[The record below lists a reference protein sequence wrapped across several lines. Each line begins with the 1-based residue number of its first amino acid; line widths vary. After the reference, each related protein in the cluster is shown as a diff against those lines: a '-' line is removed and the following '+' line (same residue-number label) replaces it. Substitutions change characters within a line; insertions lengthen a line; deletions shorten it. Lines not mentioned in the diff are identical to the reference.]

1 MRGTPHWL
9 SSVSRGVAGMAGRD
23 VVVAA
28 ALALARR
35 AEQRSRTTMRH
46 QVPDRVVTIGGGTG
60 SFTMLSELKK
70 VTMHLWAIVAMTDS
84 GGSSRRLMDEF
95 GHPLPLGDLRQ
106 ALVALSR
113 SRKLWGDIFRY
124 RFPDAPGG
132 VVGGHS
138 LGNLILHA
146 LEDQNGGDLL
156 GALEDAEEML
166 NAAGHVIPVTLERA
180 TLCAELSDGTIVR
193 GETEIDRPAER
204 AVLPIARAFLDPPVT
219 VLPRAR
225 KAIERADR
233 LLIGPGDLYTSLVP
247 CLLVD
252 GVAEAIRACEG
263 EVVYVCNVMTKRGE
277 TDGFA
282 ASDFVRE
289 VHRYLGRRVD
299 TAVINTTE
307 PPAELTARYAEE
319 GAFPVSPDLAA
330 VRALVPHLLAGPF
343 ATTEPLVRH
352 DAERVVVALWPDLA
366 AD

>member
-1 MRGTPHWL
+1 LSANTSAAREEKVAVGTRERG
-9 SSVSRGVAGMAGRD
+9 
-23 VVVAA
+23 
-28 ALALARR
+28 ARR
-35 AEQRSRTTMRH
+35 ITLTHVS
-46 QVPDRVVTIGGGTG
+46 DRVVTVGGGTG

-70 VTMHLWAIVAMTDS
+70 VVQNLWAIVAMTDS

-156 GALEDAEEML
+156 AALEDAEELL
-166 NAAGHVIPVTLERA
+166 NAAGTVVPVTLERA
-180 TLCAELSDGTIVR
+180 TLCAELSDGTVVR
-193 GETEIDRPAER
+193 GETEIDRPAGR
-204 AVLPIARAFLDPPVT
+204 PILPITRAFLDPPVT

-225 KAIERADR
+225 KALERADR
-233 LLIGPGDLYTSLVP
+233 VLIGPGDLYTSLVP

-263 EVVYVCNVMTKRGE
+263 EVVYVCNVMTKHGE
-277 TDGFA
+277 TDDFA

-299 TAVINTTE
+299 TVVVNTAE
-307 PPAELTARYAEE
+307 PPAELAARYAEE
-319 GAFPVSPDLAA
+319 GAFPVTPDLAA
-330 VRALVPHLLAGPF
+330 VRALAPHVIAGSF
-343 ATTEPLVRH
+343 ATTESLIRH
-352 DAERVVVALWPDLA
+352 DAERVMVALWPELGD
-366 AD
+366 

>member
-1 MRGTPHWL
+1 MSGP
-9 SSVSRGVAGMAGRD
+9 AGSKRVLACQRPESEKGRA
-23 VVVAA
+23 VT
-28 ALALARR
+28 R
-35 AEQRSRTTMRH
+35 Q
-46 QVPDRVVTIGGGTG
+46 QVQERVVTIGGGTG

-70 VTMHLWAIVAMTDS
+70 VVRDLWAIVAMTDS

-113 SRKLWGDIFRY
+113 SRKLWGDIFSY

-146 LEDQNGGDLL
+146 LEDLNDGDLL
-156 GALEDAEEML
+156 GALEDAEELL
-166 NAAGHVIPVTLERA
+166 NTAGHVLPVTLEQA
-180 TLCAELSDGTIVR
+180 TLCVELCDGTVVR
-193 GETEIDRPAER
+193 GETEIDRPAGR
-204 AVLPIARAFLDPPVT
+204 PILPITRAFLDPPVT

-263 EVVYVCNVMTKRGE
+263 EVIYICNVMTKHGE

-299 TAVINTTE
+299 SVVINTAE
-307 PPAELTARYAEE
+307 PSPELAALYAEE
-319 GAFPVSPDLAA
+319 GAFPVRPDTAA
-330 VRALVPHLLAGPF
+330 VRALAPHVLTGPF
-343 ATTEPLVRH
+343 ATTEPLIRH
-352 DAERVVVALWPDLA
+352 DAERVVVALWPELA
-366 AD
+366 S

>member
-1 MRGTPHWL
+1 
-9 SSVSRGVAGMAGRD
+9 
-23 VVVAA
+23 
-28 ALALARR
+28 
-35 AEQRSRTTMRH
+35 MRH

-70 VTMHLWAIVAMTDS
+70 VTRNLWAIVAMTDS

-95 GHPLPLGDLRQ
+95 GRPLPLGDLRQ
-106 ALVALSR
+106 ALVALSH

-124 RFPDAPGG
+124 RFPDAPSG

-138 LGNLILHA
+138 LGNLILYA

-166 NAAGHVIPVTLERA
+166 NAAGHVVPVTLEQA

-193 GETEIDRPAER
+193 GETEIDRPGDR
-204 AVLPIARAFLDPPVT
+204 AVLPITRAFLDPPVS

-225 KAIERADR
+225 KALERADR
-233 LLIGPGDLYTSLVP
+233 VLIGPGDLYTSLVP
-247 CLLVD
+247 CLLAD

-263 EVVYVCNVMTKRGE
+263 EVIYVCNVMTKHGE

-282 ASDFVRE
+282 ASDFVRA
-289 VHRYLGRRVD
+289 VHHYLGRRVD
-299 TAVINTTE
+299 TVVVNTAEPSTE
-307 PPAELTARYAEE
+307 LATRYADE
-319 GAFPVSPDLAA
+319 GAYPVAPDLAA
-330 VRALVPHLLAGPF
+330 VRALVPHVLAGSF
-343 ATTEPLVRH
+343 ATTELLIRH
-352 DAERVVVALWPDLA
+352 DAERVVVALWPELA